1 VKVLKEYLIGTGG
14 WAYFQ
19 IPGMNPLVA
28 YSRAFNFVE
37 VNTTFYEIPK
47 MKEVEKWRKLVP
59 NDFQFSV
66 RAHRNITH
74 KHKLAPNP
82 ESLETFEKMKQ
93 ICSTLKADILHFQTP
108 PTLEIT
114 SETVANLQ
122 RLIESVNIGKLR
134 LALEIRSAKQLP
146 SELVKFMQDNGI
158 VHCVDL
164 SKGEKPAYDAD
175 LLYTRLFGKGKH
187 NIYQPTDEELAE
199 IDSRILSSKASK
211 ASVSIHFMRMY
222 KDAARLKV
230 YQRTGKFPPITK
242 SSGLMSLEEVLS
254 EDAEFPSTKQEL
266 IKNQGWKLFDQT
278 KEKRMH
284 TADILQSLPE
294 RAYKS
299 IDDVISTLKP
309 IIEA

>member
-1 VKVLKEYLIGTGG
+1 
-14 WAYFQ
+14 
-19 IPGMNPLVA
+19 
-28 YSRAFNFVE
+28 VE